1 MKAKK
6 GQYFQKERLVLKKNF
21 VVPQGNSEENN

>member
-6 GQYFQKERLVLKKNF
+6 GQYFQKEGLVYKKNF
-21 VVPQGNSEENN
+21 VVPQGNNEENN